1 MWATCERGENRRCG
15 CGLVHRHRSRS
26 ANAAALRNCELIGAS
41 LGVSAFGNEEHD
53 RRAGRAFQPRGM
65 DGRRSLATS
74 WLGFFYAFVAEVNG
88 SRSELC
94 VAATLKIGR
103 SKRKESSLKRK

>member
-1 MWATCERGENRRCG
+1 MVLR
-15 CGLVHRHRSRS
+15 
-26 ANAAALRNCELIGAS
+26 ALKNCELIGAS

-88 SRSELC
+88 SRSELY
-94 VAATLKIGR
+94 VAAILFCFVWLATLGLPVLVSHTAVR
-103 SKRKESSLKRK
+103 TF